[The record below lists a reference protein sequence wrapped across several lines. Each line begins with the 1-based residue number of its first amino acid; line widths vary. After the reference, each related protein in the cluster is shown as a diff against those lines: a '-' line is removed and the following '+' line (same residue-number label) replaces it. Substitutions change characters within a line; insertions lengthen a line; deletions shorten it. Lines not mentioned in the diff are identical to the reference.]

1 MAATQSVVTF
11 DKPLKHLSLNDWN
24 LRISQLRNNSETKR
38 LDAFNLRQASR
49 NLRNESTV
57 ESFWSTY
64 YNNERFAD
72 RVAELDRWRQTM
84 IECYNRI
91 EKEIKMLQA
100 EKEVTEKSLESQIT
114 PLVVVSECI
123 SQRDV
128 RLAPELT
135 LDAVDEELNRELCIV
150 ESNKRLLR
158 DQCQE
163 GELTVF
169 PRNYLPSLE
178 TRVTTLPML
187 SLSFRVSEAV
197 NGVTTS
203 IRSSRPKRLSARRKA
218 NF

>member
-11 DKPLKHLSLNDWN
+11 DKPLKHLSLTDWN

-38 LDAFNLRQASR
+38 FDAFNLRQVSR

-64 YNNERFAD
+64 YNNERFSD

-84 IECYNRI
+84 IECYKRI
-91 EKEIKMLQA
+91 EKEIHSLQT
-100 EKEVTEKSLESQIT
+100 EKQTTEKSLESQIT

-135 LDAVDEELNRELCIV
+135 LDSVDEELNRELCIV

-158 DQCQE
+158 DQCQD
-163 GELTVF
+163 GELGV
-169 PRNYLPSLE
+169 NCKMSLKLQL
-178 TRVTTLPML
+178 TLFIYIF
-187 SLSFRVSEAV
+187 SLV
-197 NGVTTS
+197 
-203 IRSSRPKRLSARRKA
+203 
-218 NF
+218 

>member
-1 MAATQSVVTF
+1 MAAVQSVVTF

-24 LRISQLRNNSETKR
+24 LRISQLRNNSETQR
-38 LDAFNLRQASR
+38 LDAFNLRQVSR

-64 YNNERFAD
+64 YNNERFSD

-91 EKEIKMLQA
+91 EKEIKMQQN

-114 PLVVVSECI
+114 PLIVVSECI

-128 RLAPELT
+128 RMATELT
-135 LDAVDEELNRELCIV
+135 LDSVDDELNRELCIV

-158 DQCQE
+158 DQCQA
-163 GELTVF
+163 GKHPWSCHFKLTF
-169 PRNYLPSLE
+169 INA
-178 TRVTTLPML
+178 TTKVDFIERITK
-187 SLSFRVSEAV
+187 LSFDH
-197 NGVTTS
+197 ND
-203 IRSSRPKRLSARRKA
+203 RLT
-218 NF
+218 

>member
-1 MAATQSVVTF
+1 MATQSVVTF
-11 DKPLKHLSLNDWN
+11 EKPLKHLSLNDWN

-38 LDAFNLRQASR
+38 FDAFAMRQASK

-64 YNNERFAD
+64 YNNERFSD

-91 EKEIKMLQA
+91 EKEIRILQD
-100 EKEVTEKSLESQIT
+100 EKEITEKSLESQIT

-128 RLAPELT
+128 RLNLELT
-135 LDAVDEELNRELCIV
+135 FDSVDEELNQELCIV

-158 DQCQE
+158 DQCQAGNLSYE
-163 GELTVF
+163 KEK
-169 PRNYLPSLE
+169 YLK
-178 TRVTTLPML
+178 TF
-187 SLSFRVSEAV
+187 LSFHKRGA
-197 NGVTTS
+197 NTTS
-203 IRSSRPKRLSARRKA
+203 SWKFVSSW
-218 NF
+218 

>member
-38 LDAFNLRQASR
+38 LDAFGLRQVSR

-64 YNNERFAD
+64 YNNERFSD

-91 EKEIKMLQA
+91 EKEIKMLQN
-100 EKEVTEKSLESQIT
+100 EKEITEKSLESQIT

-128 RLAPELT
+128 RLATELT
-135 LDAVDEELNRELCIV
+135 LDQVDEELNQELCIV

-158 DQCQE
+158 DQCQAGENCGASLKVMCEPLRMRDE
-163 GELTVF
+163 GEFQTSPFHNAQSESLVTRHRNSLT
-169 PRNYLPSLE
+169 SL
-178 TRVTTLPML
+178 
-187 SLSFRVSEAV
+187 AG
-197 NGVTTS
+197 N
-203 IRSSRPKRLSARRKA
+203 AH
-218 NF
+218 

>member
-38 LDAFNLRQASR
+38 LDAFNLRQVSR

-64 YNNERFAD
+64 YNNERFSD

-91 EKEIKMLQA
+91 EKEIKTLEN
-100 EKEVTEKSLESQIT
+100 EKEITEKSLEAQIT

-128 RLAPELT
+128 RLVNELT
-135 LDAVDEELNRELCIV
+135 LDSVDDELNRELCIV

-158 DQCQE
+158 DQCQA
-163 GELTVF
+163 GKKLFQLRNDDVIGLTT
-169 PRNYLPSLE
+169 PCLN
-178 TRVTTLPML
+178 
-187 SLSFRVSEAV
+187 
-197 NGVTTS
+197 N
-203 IRSSRPKRLSARRKA
+203 
-218 NF
+218 